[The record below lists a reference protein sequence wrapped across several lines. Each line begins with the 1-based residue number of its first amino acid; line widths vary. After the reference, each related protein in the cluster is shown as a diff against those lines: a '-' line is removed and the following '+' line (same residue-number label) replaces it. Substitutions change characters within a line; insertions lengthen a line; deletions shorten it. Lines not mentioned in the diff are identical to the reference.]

1 MNNHPTVIFWALG
14 SSVNKEAE
22 LSDKLTELDAALGDN
37 GALVTYQYSKTVSNV
52 LNQFADEAKS
62 IGRILFQ

>member
-37 GALVTYQYSKTVSNV
+37 GALVTYQYSKNRKQCVESV
-52 LNQFADEAKS
+52 C
-62 IGRILFQ
+62 